1 MRQADLISGD
11 FPTLEEAS
19 QMDSEYRQ
27 DAAIAQD
34 LEDSDEDSACS
45 SPDRQSYQPGRDTFV
60 KFGFC
65 RFWSVPLHLKLKE
78 LRVQYGLK

>member
-1 MRQADLISGD
+1 MRQAGLISGD

-34 LEDSDEDSACS
+34 LEDSDEYSACS

-65 RFWSVPLHLKLKE
+65 CFWSVPLHVKLKE